1 MVIGTC
7 AMKDYAIVAKD
18 VSKIYKMYDN
28 HDSKFASILF
38 HSDKIKEFY
47 ALKGVTFN
55 INWGE
60 SVGLIG
66 LNGSGKSTLANI
78 LGKISEPSSGNI
90 QINGDPTVIA
100 IGTGLNPQLTG
111 RENIE
116 YKGLLIGL
124 SRKRIAELSEDI
136 IAFADLGEFID
147 QPVKTYSSGMRSR
160 LGFSISVNIDPD
172 ILIIDEALSV
182 GDPSFTQKC
191 LEKMNDY
198 RKRGKTI
205 IFVSHSLSQVEEFCD
220 HVMWLEY
227 GVLKA
232 YGKTEEVLPM
242 YRRFLHEYNKMD
254 KAQRVLYKEKVY
266 AEQNK
271 QVTEGR

>member
-1 MVIGTC
+1 M
-7 AMKDYAIVAKD
+7 
-18 VSKIYKMYDN
+18 
-28 HDSKFASILF
+28 L
-38 HSDKIKEFY
+38 
-47 ALKGVTFN
+47 
-55 INWGE
+55 
-60 SVGLIG
+60 
-66 LNGSGKSTLANI
+66 
-78 LGKISEPSSGNI
+78 
-90 QINGDPTVIA
+90 
-100 IGTGLNPQLTG
+100 
-111 RENIE
+111 
-116 YKGLLIGL
+116 
-124 SRKRIAELSEDI
+124 
-136 IAFADLGEFID
+136 
-147 QPVKTYSSGMRSR
+147 
-160 LGFSISVNIDPD
+160 D